1 MKRQCLFLVAY
12 RLRSCL
18 ISEMQS
24 QDTQTVQ
31 HLHVDHRQ
39 QEIQTAQSQCR
50 TTQVSISTTHC
61 AHPAQAVSTVLP
73 LLTSSDQITVR
84 HFSKQQLEAWTEQ
97 YSPWLCINGNNLG
110 CTFCRDAKRLLE
122 LKGSTG
128 GRRVGFWRGL
138 SKRCQGHE
146 KENLQTQRQP
156 NSHES
161 NIKETAERERGVD
174 HFDRNIKC

>member
-1 MKRQCLFLVAY
+1 MYIKENIVKRQCLFLVAY

-18 ISEMQS
+18 VSETQS

-110 CTFCRDAKRLLE
+110 CTFCRDAKRLFGTQ
-122 LKGSTG
+122 KG
-128 GRRVGFWRGL
+128 V
-138 SKRCQGHE
+138 QV
-146 KENLQTQRQP
+146 
-156 NSHES
+156 
-161 NIKETAERERGVD
+161 AEEWASGEVSAKDVRAMRKKIYKHRD
-174 HFDRNIKC
+174 SLTHMKAT